1 MKRFILLLF
10 LAIFELSYSQDIVF
24 KPFRKLYTIQ
34 TEKFEIIFPMESRRT
49 AEKLAKIAD
58 GIYDE
63 YSKLLNSKVNFKV
76 NGRIPITITPDINRF
91 NAYSTV
97 IFPYSAITIYDTAG
111 INEATYN
118 MVDTVSD
125 TFLHELVHLLSLN
138 SFQYLFFQLYH

>member
-10 LAIFELSYSQDIVF
+10 LTIFELSYSQDAIF

-58 GIYDE
+58 RIYDE

-76 NGRIPITITPDINRF
+76 NGRIPITITP
-91 NAYSTV
+91 
-97 IFPYSAITIYDTAG
+97 
-111 INEATYN
+111 
-118 MVDTVSD
+118 
-125 TFLHELVHLLSLN
+125 ELIIHLI
-138 SFQYLFFQLYH
+138 